1 VKRRFPGYYV
11 IREYGHRMPTQYEPL
26 FVASRR
32 RAEALHDW
40 YDDDA
45 RSRYSYAFCTYVI
58 HAHELP
64 EAKAE
69 ADNFA
74 RYPYDPRQAPIAR
87 RRA

>member
-11 IREYGHRMPTQYEPL
+11 IREYGHRMPRQYEPL

-32 RAEALHDW
+32 RAEALRDW
-40 YDDDA
+40 YDAEA
-45 RSRYSYAFCTYVI
+45 RSRYSYASYAYVI
-58 HAHELP
+58 HAHELA

-69 ADNFA
+69 ADHFA
-74 RYPYDPRQAPIAR
+74 RYPDDPRHAPIER